1 MNEFIIFLFHFKK
14 GEQNMFKKNLSSPD
28 EIRTPSKTRVEVVNL
43 EKSVIMRAT
52 FEPGWK
58 WSECVKP
65 VAGTD
70 SCMVHHSLYVISG
83 RMAVKMNDGNIN
95 ELGPGDA
102 AEIPPGHD
110 AWVLGNEPCVSI
122 DFAAGKEYAK

>member
-1 MNEFIIFLFHFKK
+1 MI
-14 GEQNMFKKNLSSPD
+14 KKNLSTPD

-43 EKSVIMRAT
+43 DNSTIMRGT
-52 FEPGWK
+52 FSPGWK

-65 VAGTD
+65 VVGTE

-83 RMAVKMNDGNIN
+83 RMVIKMNDGNTHEI
-95 ELGPGDA
+95 GPGDA

-110 AWVLGNEPCVSI
+110 AWVVGNEPCISI
-122 DFAAGKEYAK
+122 DFAAGKVYAKK

>member
-1 MNEFIIFLFHFKK
+1 M
-14 GEQNMFKKNLSSPD
+14 QKKNLYTPD
-28 EIRTPSKTRVEVVNL
+28 EIRTPSKTRVEVVNFTN
-43 EKSVIMRAT
+43 STIMRAT

-58 WSECVKP
+58 WSDCVKP

-70 SCMVHHSLYVISG
+70 SCQAAHALYVISG
-83 RMAVKMNDGNIN
+83 RMVVKMNDGKTQ
-95 ELGPGDA
+95 ELGPGEA

-122 DFAAGKEYAK
+122 DFAAGKIYAKK